1 MKVNVEVI
9 NVPGSVAD
17 WRFAKRASNDEL
29 PVLTKEQKS
38 IARDF
43 GISEED
49 YARSVLGRRY
59 AEARYTEYAKQFGQL
74 LQKAVGAHSV
84 ESAEVIYD
92 VWQDKFHCRLKANGD
107 VVPISFTADIVVAPL
122 ERGDRKSLQQAEKA
136 VKYGIERALSLSSK
150 AGAKVTVRKR
160 R

>member
-9 NVPGSVAD
+9 NIPGSVAD
-17 WRFAKRASNDEL
+17 WRFAKRVSPDEL

-43 GISEED
+43 GISEKD

-59 AEARYTEYAKQFGQL
+59 AEARYTEYAKHFGQL
-74 LQKAVGAHSV
+74 LQKAAGTYSV

-92 VWQDKFHCRLKANGD
+92 VWQEKFHCRLKANGV
-107 VVPISFTADIVVAPL
+107 VVPISFSADIVVAPL
-122 ERGDRKSLQQAEKA
+122 ERGESLQQAEKA
-136 VKYGIERALSLSSK
+136 VQHGVERALSLSSK
-150 AGAKVTVRKR
+150 AGVKVTPRGKR
-160 R
+160 